1 MFYIELNAQVKA
13 TGPHQNMYIVV
24 RSLVD
29 FAGDRIDYEIKVND
43 IIKLGR
49 VKYAVIE
56 IGRTQQSA

>member
-1 MFYIELNAQVKA
+1 
-13 TGPHQNMYIVV
+13 MYIVV

-29 FAGDRIDYEIKVND
+29 FAGERIDYEIKCND

-56 IGRTQQSA
+56 IGRTQ